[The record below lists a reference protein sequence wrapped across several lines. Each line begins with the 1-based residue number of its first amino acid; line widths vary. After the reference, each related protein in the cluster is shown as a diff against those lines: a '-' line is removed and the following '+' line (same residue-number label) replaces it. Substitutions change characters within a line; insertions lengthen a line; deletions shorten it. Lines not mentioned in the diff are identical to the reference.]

1 MSPVA
6 QAVLVSWSFPPV
18 ATALNLF
25 AALLYIRGW
34 ITLRAGAPARFT
46 IGRLS
51 SFLCGLAVLEIAL
64 ASPIDAFD
72 PFFLTDHM
80 LQHMLL
86 MMIVPQLVLLGE
98 PEIPI
103 MRGLPRWLSQR
114 VLNPILSARPV
125 QSIGRGLVHPA
136 VVWLLMAL
144 AMIGW
149 HVPKA
154 YELALDSPRWH
165 EVEHICFLGA
175 AMLFW
180 WPVIQ
185 PWPSRALWPRWTMP
199 IYLLL
204 ADFVNSAVSAFLA
217 FSDRV
222 LYASYL
228 AIPRL
233 WGIAAQND
241 QVAAGAMMWVVG
253 SFAFLIPAVAI
264 TVKLLSP
271 VGPKGEQIGVPDA
284 SAARSSIARSVL
296 AALAVALPAAALAC
310 GYLTPDSTDIDD
322 AALRVQ
328 QVSGPFRVSIF
339 APADPVEPGPFDL
352 SILVQDAD
360 SGSPLLDA
368 AVDIAVQPPTGRP
381 RVLHASHAESAN
393 KLLAAAT
400 AELPRSGAWNVRVSV
415 RRGVQEAAVSTKLQV
430 LPSKSAPGTVAADS
444 AR

>member
-6 QAVLVSWSFPPV
+6 QAVLASWSFPAV
-18 ATALNLF
+18 ATALNLL
-25 AALLYIRGW
+25 AALPYIRGW
-34 ITLRAGAPARFT
+34 ITLRVGAPSRFT
-46 IGRLS
+46 LGRLS
-51 SFLCGLAVLEIAL
+51 SFLGGLVILEIAL

-72 PFFLTDHM
+72 RFFLADHM

-86 MMIVPQLVLLGE
+86 MMMVPPLILLGE

-103 MRGLPRWLSQR
+103 LRGLPRWLSQR
-114 VLNPILSARPV
+114 VLNPVLSARPV
-125 QSIGRGLVHPA
+125 QSIGRALVHPA
-136 VVWLLMAL
+136 VAWLLMAL

-165 EVEHICFLGA
+165 EVEHICFLVA
-175 AMLFW
+175 AVLFW

-185 PWPSRALWPRWTMP
+185 PWPSRAIWPRWTMP

-204 ADFVNSAVSAFLA
+204 ADFVNSALSAFLT

-222 LYASYL
+222 LYPSYL

-233 WGIAAQND
+233 WGITAQND

-271 VGPKGEQIGVPDA
+271 VRPKSEPMRVPDTI
-284 SAARSSIARSVL
+284 AARSSFARSVL
-296 AALAVALPAAALAC
+296 AALAVALPAAALAY
-310 GYLTPDSTDIDD
+310 GYLAPDSTDIDD
-322 AALRVQ
+322 AALRAQ
-328 QVSGPFRVSIF
+328 QLSGAFRVSIF
-339 APADPVEPGPFDL
+339 APADPVEPGPCDI
-352 SILVQDAD
+352 SVLVQDAD
-360 SGSPLLDA
+360 SGSPLLDL
-368 AVDIAVQPPTGRP
+368 AVDIAAQPPTGRP
-381 RVLHASHAESAN
+381 NVLHASHVASAN

-400 AELPRSGAWNVRVSV
+400 AELPRSGAWNVLVSV